1 MIKNIYVLSKFP
13 LSFTISLSA
22 IFGYVLA
29 NGSIDMG
36 LLYPYLAVLF
46 LAMGV
51 SCFNQV
57 QECKKDALMPRTK
70 NRPIPSGDL
79 SFNAALSIGIILTL
93 LSCFLIYLP
102 HGFMGII
109 VFIIVAIIYNL
120 LYTPA
125 KRYSIYAG
133 VYGAVLGVIP
143 PYIGWVSAAEFTFDL
158 KFFAL
163 GLFYFTWQIPH
174 FWLLNLKYYK
184 QYEDA
189 GFPTITKAFGIDSLV
204 RMTFIWLLLTVICGV
219 FLVAVFEVQSVSI
232 LVSLAILKIYTL
244 YTIFRLIKNRN
255 YIYNFININIYMLFL
270 MIILNINALFM

>member
-1 MIKNIYVLSKFP
+1 MIKNIYVLTKFP

-22 IFGYVLA
+22 IFGYILA

-36 LLYPYLAVLF
+36 LLYPYLAVLL

-51 SCFNQV
+51 SSFNQT
-57 QECKKDALMPRTK
+57 QEYKKDALMPRTK
-70 NRPIPSGDL
+70 NRPIPSGDM
-79 SFNAALSIGIILTL
+79 SFNTALIIGIILTG
-93 LSCFLIYLP
+93 LSFFFIYIP
-102 HGFMGII
+102 HGILGIV
-109 VFIIVAIIYNL
+109 VFIAVVIIYNL

-125 KRYSIYAG
+125 KRHSIYAG
-133 VYGAVLGVIP
+133 VYGAVLGVLP
-143 PYIGWVSAAEFTFDL
+143 PYIGWVSASDFAFDIR
-158 KFFAL
+158 FFAL

-219 FLVAVFEVQSVSI
+219 FVVAVFEVESLII
-232 LVSLAILKIYTL
+232 LGLLFVLKAYIVF
-244 YTIFRLIKNRN
+244 TIFKLIKNRN
-255 YIYNFININIYMLFL
+255 YIYNFININVYMLFL
-270 MIILNINALFM
+270 MIILCVDALFM